1 MRENNQMIRRI
12 LGTALFFAGLA
23 VSGTAQPAT
32 EVRID
37 PTKPTVYL
45 AFESVGENG
54 RIWLSL
60 RNNTHWAINLRTENP
75 GAVLVPMTL
84 LSGQT
89 VSVLADGSKVS
100 PEYLIENVTD
110 RGYGA
115 YWCTTTRSWIAA
127 GQSVVFSFPCE
138 HFKFLGR
145 LSVSYKYE
153 WENEGQ
159 EPEHRVRFDER
170 DLRRILDSTSP

>member
-1 MRENNQMIRRI
+1 MIRRV
-12 LGTALFFAGLA
+12 LGAALFLAGLA
-23 VSGTAQPAT
+23 VSSAAQPAT

-45 AFESVGENG
+45 AFEQLGENG
-54 RIWLSL
+54 LIWLRL

-84 LSGQT
+84 ISGQT
-89 VSVLADGSKVS
+89 VSALADGSKVS
-100 PEYLIENVTD
+100 PEYLIENVMD

-115 YWCTTTRSWIAA
+115 YSCTSTESWIAA
-127 GQSVVFSFPCE
+127 GQSAIFSFPGE

-145 LSVSYKYE
+145 LSVRYKYE
-153 WENEGQ
+153 WESEYQ

-170 DLRRILDSTSP
+170 DLRRILDSP